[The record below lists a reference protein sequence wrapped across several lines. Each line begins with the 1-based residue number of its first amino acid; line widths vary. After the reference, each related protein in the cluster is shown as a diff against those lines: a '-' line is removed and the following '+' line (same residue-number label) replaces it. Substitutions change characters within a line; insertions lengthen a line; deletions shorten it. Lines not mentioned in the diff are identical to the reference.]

1 MNEYEL
7 SKLADMMDEDA
18 VYPADLEP
26 EDLLPQT
33 EEDALAFKQKYLQFY
48 DDIKTNPYDDW

>member
-18 VYPADLEP
+18 VYPADLDWQSLVADVDDTDEFR
-26 EDLLPQT
+26 E
-33 EEDALAFKQKYLQFY
+33 KYLSFY

>member
-18 VYPADLEP
+18 IYPADF
-26 EDLLPQT
+26 DWQSLLANADTP
-33 EEDALAFKQKYLQFY
+33 DAFRERYLDFY
-48 DDIKTNPYDDW
+48 DDIKTSPYDDW